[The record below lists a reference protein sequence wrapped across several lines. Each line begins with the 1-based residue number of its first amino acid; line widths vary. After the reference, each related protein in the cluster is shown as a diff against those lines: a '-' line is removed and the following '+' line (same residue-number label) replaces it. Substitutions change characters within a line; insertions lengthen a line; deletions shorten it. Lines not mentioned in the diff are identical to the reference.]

1 MLRTFGAVL
10 LGLLVGVATMLA
22 LEYAGMA
29 LFPPPPDL
37 DLQDEADLARLVASA
52 STGKLLWVLG
62 GWCLAGFAG
71 AWVAARLARGH
82 RLLAGLAVGGL
93 IVAGVILNVAALPHP
108 LWMIL
113 AGLLLPMPLAW
124 LATRLA
130 ARRTAPRL

>member
-29 LFPPPPDL
+29 LFPPPAGL
-37 DLQDEADLARLVASA
+37 DLQDEADLARLIASA

-62 GWCLAGFAG
+62 SWCLAGFAG
-71 AWVAARLARGH
+71 AWVAARLALAH

-93 IVAGVILNVAALPHP
+93 IVAGVALNVAVLPHP
-108 LWMIL
+108 LWMTL
-113 AGLLLPMPLAW
+113 AGLLLPIPLAW
-124 LATRLA
+124 LAARLA
-130 ARRTAPRL
+130 ARRAVPTP